1 MSWELAQD
9 KHQVLLERLIYGQF
23 RLAAWVGQCEVNVL
37 ELDKRMRKDRLMGL
51 EIEKEKKH
59 QVFDVAQ
66 KREPAGRHKG
76 RGGKVKIAG

>member
-9 KHQVLLERLIYGQF
+9 KHRVLFERLIYGQF

-59 QVFDVAQ
+59 HVFDVAQ